1 MCPDS
6 PCCARALVVRGRG
19 DGPSG
24 ANSNRYVPSNSFA
37 RIVAAWAE
45 PSGSAGSTS
54 THRIQQV
61 SKPWIIRFQSLPDAR
76 VRLFCLP
83 HAGVGASAYRTWHTG
98 LGPEVE
104 VCAVQPPGR
113 ESRFREPPYR
123 RLVDLADAVA
133 DAIAPETD
141 RPYALFGH
149 SMGAWVAFEVARRL
163 DGRRA
168 GPACLIVSGRR
179 SPQSEAEAPPIHQL
193 PDDAFIEEL
202 MQRFGGIPD
211 AILRDRSVLDLFLP
225 TLRADMEAVETY
237 EYVPG
242 SVLSCPVWAVA
253 GARDPWVSRATL
265 EAWRVETTGR
275 FEVRTFPGG
284 HFYLVE
290 AQGELLALITQAL
303 RETVRDPRRERAR
316 V

>member
-1 MCPDS
+1 MWRTGPSGASSRSRATSPPWRSSRRISCFVPVSGAGCGGWRRGRVERGRALVGWGGGWGEWHELCSDS

-61 SKPWIIRFQSLPDAR
+61 SKPWIIRFQSRPDAR

-202 MQRFGGIPD
+202 MQRFGGI
-211 AILRDRSVLDLFLP
+211 
-225 TLRADMEAVETY
+225 
-237 EYVPG
+237 
-242 SVLSCPVWAVA
+242 
-253 GARDPWVSRATL
+253 
-265 EAWRVETTGR
+265 
-275 FEVRTFPGG
+275 
-284 HFYLVE
+284 
-290 AQGELLALITQAL
+290 
-303 RETVRDPRRERAR
+303 
-316 V
+316 

>member
-1 MCPDS
+1 MWRTGPSGASSRSRATSPPWRSSRRISCFVPVSGAGCGGWRRGRVERGRALVGWGGGWGEWHELCPDSPWRARASVVRGRGGGRSGGGGEWHELCPDS

-61 SKPWIIRFQSLPDAR
+61 SKPWIIRFQSRPDAR

-133 DAIAPETD
+133 AAIAPETD
-141 RPYALFGH
+141 GPYALFGR

-179 SPQSEAEAPPIHQL
+179 SPQSEAEAPPIHQ
-193 PDDAFIEEL
+193 
-202 MQRFGGIPD
+202 
-211 AILRDRSVLDLFLP
+211 
-225 TLRADMEAVETY
+225 
-237 EYVPG
+237 
-242 SVLSCPVWAVA
+242 
-253 GARDPWVSRATL
+253 
-265 EAWRVETTGR
+265 
-275 FEVRTFPGG
+275 
-284 HFYLVE
+284 
-290 AQGELLALITQAL
+290 
-303 RETVRDPRRERAR
+303 
-316 V
+316 